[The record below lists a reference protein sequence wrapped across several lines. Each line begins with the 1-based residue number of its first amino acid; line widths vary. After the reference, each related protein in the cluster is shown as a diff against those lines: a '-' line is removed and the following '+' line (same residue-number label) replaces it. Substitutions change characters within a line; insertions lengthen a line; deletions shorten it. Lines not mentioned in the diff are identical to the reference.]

1 MNASEVYW
9 LYAVEPV
16 ISEPVSTDA
25 LGNGFRLFRWNPG
38 LWRVIPGGGV
48 CDERGFFINW
58 IFGLPRALVGR
69 GFGYE
74 AYLLI
79 SSAGEVVA
87 ECVVSEASSR
97 FPFMSVGDLQIGA
110 VMVPANLRGNG
121 LGTVLLRLVVMRCVG
136 RRRVWWV
143 CRKDNLPSIKLA
155 ELCGFRRSGE
165 VVRTVSLGIP
175 RYLPVLPFS

>member
-9 LYAVEPV
+9 LYALEPV
-16 ISEPVSTDA
+16 LSEPVSADA
-25 LGNGFRLFRWNPG
+25 RSNGSSLRRWKPG
-38 LWRVIPGGGV
+38 LLRVIPDVGV
-48 CDERGFFINW
+48 CDGRGFFINW

-74 AYLLI
+74 ACLLV
-79 SSAGEVVA
+79 SSAGKVVA
-87 ECVVSEASSR
+87 ECVASEPSSR
-97 FPFMSVGDLQIGA
+97 FPFMSVDDLQMGA

-121 LGTVLLRLVVMRCVG
+121 LGTVLLRRVLLQVVG
-136 RRRVWWV
+136 SRRAWWV

-155 ELCGFRRSGE
+155 ESCGFKRSGE

-175 RYLPVLPFS
+175 RYLPVSPSA